1 MDKCKECEND
11 ILMRYSSLVIDYD
24 KLKYYNGLLE
34 KCLDVKEELNKVLR
48 EDNET
53 LRNKLKLYEIK
64 EGKDEQCKKFD

>member
-1 MDKCKECEND
+1 MDKCIECEND

-24 KLKYYNGLLE
+24 KLQNYNRLLE

-64 EGKDEQCKKFD
+64 EGKDEC

>member
-1 MDKCKECEND
+1 MDKCLECEND

-24 KLKYYNGLLE
+24 KLQNYNRLLE

-64 EGKDEQCKKFD
+64 EGKNER

>member
-1 MDKCKECEND
+1 MDKCLECEND

-24 KLKYYNGLLE
+24 KLQNYNRLLE

-48 EDNET
+48 ENNET

-64 EGKDEQCKKFD
+64 EGKNER